1 MKRLFEANASST
13 PPSFPV
19 GLEAG
24 YPKDGES
31 ATIPGAWWHYM
42 VTEEIVRAIIAG
54 GLVPAGNDVGQLG
67 AIITTFKNLLD
78 SHTSLI
84 AALQANTLP
93 YGTIIPWAGTVA
105 PTGFIKASGQILART
120 GTGSY
125 PKLTDAV
132 LDGGKL
138 TVVSDALWTAGRK
151 GVFSLGNGVSTIRC
165 PDLRAEFIRGLDD
178 SAGIDV
184 SRLVGSWQDGRN
196 QDHYHGT
203 GYFTNST
210 NDDWGAVE
218 RWWGDLGTY
227 NLRTVSGDRDRR
239 DQWSTTGGDL
249 ATSTTNQIALTG
261 TEARPRNVA
270 LLFCIKAYD

>member
-1 MKRLFEANASST
+1 MKSLFEANASST

-24 YPKDGES
+24 YPKDGDS
-31 ATIPGAWWHYM
+31 STIPGAWWHYM

-54 GLVPAGNDVGQLG
+54 GLTPAGNDVGQLG
-67 AIITTFKNLLD
+67 AIITTFKALLD
-78 SHTSLI
+78 SHTNLI
-84 AALQANTLP
+84 AALQSNTLP

-105 PTGFIKASGQILART
+105 PTGFIKASGQILTRT

-132 LDGGKL
+132 LNGGKL
-138 TVVSDALWTAGRK
+138 SVVSDALWTAGRK

-178 SAGIDV
+178 SAGIDIN
-184 SRLVGSWQDGRN
+184 RLIGSWQAQMLAYHRHVDPYSEAGVGPFGSSYIGN
-196 QDHYHGT
+196 QWGSHSTDYDNLWN
-203 GYFTNST
+203 FTNDGSDVSAT
-210 NDDWGAVE
+210 NPTNASGVMGAE
-218 RWWGDLGTY
+218 T
-227 NLRTVSGDRDRR
+227 
-239 DQWSTTGGDL
+239 
-249 ATSTTNQIALTG
+249 
-261 TEARPRNVA
+261 RPRNVA

>member
-1 MKRLFEANASST
+1 MKRLYEANASST

-19 GLEAG
+19 SLEEG
-24 YPKDGES
+24 FPKDGES

-42 VTEEIVRAIIAG
+42 VTEEIVRAIVAG
-54 GLVPAGNDVGQLG
+54 GLIPAGNDVGQLG
-67 AIITTFKNLLD
+67 AIITMFKNLLD

-84 AALQANTLP
+84 TALQTNTLP
-93 YGTIIPWAGTVA
+93 YGTIIPWPGTVA

-120 GTGSY
+120 GTGAY

-132 LDGGKL
+132 LNGGKL
-138 TVVSDALWTAGRK
+138 SVVSDGLWTAGRK

-184 SRLVGSWQDGRN
+184 GRILGSLQLDLLGSHRHTVPTSYDN
-196 QDHYHGT
+196 GSV
-203 GYFTNST
+203 NSG
-210 NDDWGAVE
+210 NG
-218 RWWGDLGTY
+218 LY
-227 NLRTVSGDRDRR
+227 LSGD
-239 DQWSTTGGDL
+239 STTKRFTAAADAIDL
-249 ATSTTNQIALTG
+249 AGGAET
-261 TEARPRNVA
+261 RPRNIA